1 MVLHAA
7 GRDLKMTGC
16 KIGPVTISIGSQAYP
31 NVEVYVA
38 PIKDDML
45 LGLDFLHQ
53 QKTII
58 DLNDGK
64 LDIGQERITM
74 NTCSN
79 GSGNELFQVA
89 NVTISNNTIIPPCS
103 AVQLPCSLSTTL
115 GNYVVEP
122 LDSYMEFISPRSLH
136 SKGSKPIVCLVN
148 VSDKSLKL
156 KQGHVIGIATEIQDI
171 IGKQL
176 CENVSVQKI
185 TPSKEVHEIPEHLQ
199 ELLTK
204 SGEHLSSQEKVL
216 LQDVLLSYSDV
227 FAQNEFDLGNFTAIE
242 HNIDTG
248 DAAPIKQRLRRTPA
262 CYVGEEEKHLNKLLD
277 AGVIEP
283 SISEWASGPVLVRK
297 KDGTLR
303 WCVDY
308 RALNKV
314 TKKDVFPLPL
324 VDECLDTLTG
334 SVWFSKLDA
343 NWVYLQVKVKDSDK
357 EKTAFITKYGSFQF
371 NRMGFGLCNA
381 PSTFSRVMNLVLRG
395 LHWNSV
401 LAFLDDILVFGK
413 DFHEHLSNIKEVL
426 ERFRSF
432 GLKLKPK
439 KCVVFKQEVEFLGRT
454 VTKNGLGIGSN
465 YIDTINKWPIPT
477 CTKDVERFCGFANY
491 HRNFIKDF
499 D

>member
-1 MVLHAA
+1 
-7 GRDLKMTGC
+7 
-16 KIGPVTISIGSQAYP
+16 
-31 NVEVYVA
+31 
-38 PIKDDML
+38 
-45 LGLDFLHQ
+45 
-53 QKTII
+53 
-58 DLNDGK
+58 
-64 LDIGQERITM
+64 
-74 NTCSN
+74 
-79 GSGNELFQVA
+79 
-89 NVTISNNTIIPPCS
+89 
-103 AVQLPCSLSTTL
+103 
-115 GNYVVEP
+115 
-122 LDSYMEFISPRSLH
+122 MEFISPRSLH

-148 VSDKSLKL
+148 VSDTSLNL

-176 CENVSVQKI
+176 CENFSVQKV

-248 DAAPIKQRLRRTPA
+248 DAAPIKQRLLRTPA

-283 SISEWASGPVLVRK
+283 SISEWASAPVLVRK

-334 SVWFSKLDA
+334 NVWFSKLDA
-343 NWVYLQVKVKDSDK
+343 NWAYLQVKVKDSDK
-357 EKTAFITKYGSFQF
+357 E
-371 NRMGFGLCNA
+371 M
-381 PSTFSRVMNLVLRG
+381 
-395 LHWNSV
+395 
-401 LAFLDDILVFGK
+401 D
-413 DFHEHLSNIKEVL
+413 EHLPSLIHPPSRKRVRSSSTMSSATSAEMCRDVRLHSNPELPII
-426 ERFRSF
+426 
-432 GLKLKPK
+432 
-439 KCVVFKQEVEFLGRT
+439 QENAAKSECPSSSGVCEAADTSNVT
-454 VTKNGLGIGSN
+454 VTFHTADEVDGSN
-465 YIDTINKWPIPT
+465 SNKRRRCVIDDECIVT
-477 CTKDVERFCGFANY
+477 CTSSSSSSLQKCPFPGCNKRERK
-491 HRNFIKDF
+491 IK
-499 D
+499 